1 MLQFSKAVS
10 SLRTSEIRDLMG
22 LATRPDIIS
31 FAGGMPGNEL
41 FPVKEIDEIYNSL
54 PLNIKQTGFQ
64 YGPTAGYEPLL
75 ESLNGYLKRK
85 GLPVEKNKLM
95 ITTGSLQAIN
105 IMGKIFSDPGD
116 TIVTENPC
124 FVGAITAFK
133 SYQANLKG
141 IELDDEGINLQL
153 LEGYLNSSK
162 SIPPKFLYLTPNF
175 HNPAGIIYTE
185 KRKKE
190 LITVLKRHDL
200 LLVEDDAYGELY
212 FDEEAHKRIIP
223 IQALYGDETPIC
235 YLGSFSKILGPGF
248 RLGWMLVPPE
258 IYQKAELCK
267 QSLDACS
274 PNFTQVLANEF
285 LKTGQLDKYVAG
297 LRDIY
302 KRRKE
307 TMAAAIRNYFPE
319 EITWIEPQGGFYIW
333 LKIPPQLDLISI
345 LKASIEKGAVFVVGK
360 TFDPD
365 GIDNSHFRLAYS
377 HTPEDKIEKGINIL
391 GGVIKEALKG
401 SKI

>member
-1 MLQFSKAVS
+1 MPQFSKAVS
-10 SLRTSEIRDLMG
+10 SLRTSEIRDLMS

-41 FPVKEIDEIYNSL
+41 FPVKEIDEIYNNL

-64 YGPTAGYEPLL
+64 YGPTPGYEPLL
-75 ESLNGYLKRK
+75 ESLNAYLKKK
-85 GLPVEKNKLM
+85 GLPVEKNRLM

-105 IMGKIFSDPGD
+105 IIGKIFIDPGD

-133 SYQANLKG
+133 SYQCNFKA
-141 IELDDEGINLQL
+141 IDMDDEGININL
-153 LEGYLNSSK
+153 LEEYLNSSK
-162 SIPPKFLYLTPNF
+162 SNPPKFLYLTPNF
-175 HNPAGIIYTE
+175 HNPAGILYTE
-185 KRKKE
+185 KRKRE
-190 LITVLKRHDL
+190 LIPILQKHDL
-200 LLVEDDAYGELY
+200 LLIEDDAYGELY
-212 FDEEAHKRIIP
+212 FDEDAHRRIIP
-223 IQALYGDETPIC
+223 MKAVYGDETPIC

-248 RLGWMLVPPE
+248 RLGWMLVPPD

-285 LKTGQLDKYVAG
+285 LRQGMLEKYVEG
-297 LRDIY
+297 LRGIY
-302 KRRKE
+302 KRRKDS
-307 TMAAAIRNYFPE
+307 MVSAIRKYFPE
-319 EITWIEPQGGFYIW
+319 EIKWDEPQGGFYMW

-345 LKASIEKGAVFVVGK
+345 LKTSIEKGAVFVVGK

-377 HTPEDKIEKGINIL
+377 HTPEDKIEKGIKIL
-391 GGVIKEALKG
+391 GDVLKEALKD
-401 SKI
+401 